1 MAGEGRDF
9 ASKDYLGLANDESI
23 ARAVADAVGRG
34 VPVGSGG
41 SRLLRGNAPE
51 HEALEEKAARF
62 FGSEAALYFA
72 NGFAANVALFASLPQ
87 RGDLILADELIH
99 ASAHDGLRMTRADH
113 MLAPHNDVNA
123 FEAAHRNSRAGGGQ
137 GRVMM
142 PLQRLTRM
150 EAGKAH

>member
-1 MAGEGRDF
+1 MLRRPPGTTRTDTLF
-9 ASKDYLGLANDESI
+9 PYTTLFRS
-23 ARAVADAVGRG
+23 VGRG

-87 RGDLILADELIH
+87 RGDLSLAAELIH

-113 MLAPHNDVNA
+113 LFAPSSNESGV
-123 FEAAHRNSRAGGGQ
+123 
-137 GRVMM
+137 
-142 PLQRLTRM
+142 
-150 EAGKAH
+150 GKERCR

>member
-23 ARAVADAVGRG
+23 PRAVADAVGRG

-51 HEALEEKAARF
+51 HEALEAKAARF

-87 RGDLILADELIH
+87 RGDPILADALKH
-99 ASAHDGLRMTRADH
+99 ASAPAGMRMTRADP
-113 MLAPHNDVNA
+113 MFAD
-123 FEAAHRNSRAGGGQ
+123 
-137 GRVMM
+137 
-142 PLQRLTRM
+142 T
-150 EAGKAH
+150 

>member
-1 MAGEGRDF
+1 MLRRPPGTTRTDTLF
-9 ASKDYLGLANDESI
+9 PYTTLFRS
-23 ARAVADAVGRG
+23 VGRG

-99 ASAHDGLRMTRADH
+99 ASAHDRLRMTRADH
-113 MLAPHNDVNA
+113 MFAPHNYRNE
-123 FEAAHRNSRAGGGQ
+123 FEREIPPWGAGGGQ
-137 GRVMM
+137 R
-142 PLQRLTRM
+142 
-150 EAGKAH
+150 GKG